1 MQQQSKKVNTAG
13 KTSNKEKVQNLRKTS
28 QKKKAK
34 KLADKALV
42 DGIHCP
48 LAISTGRR
56 SAQQNPW
63 QKSHKCG
70 SKKMT
75 KLLKSKTKLIG
86 D

>member
-63 QKSHKCG
+63 QK
-70 SKKMT
+70 
-75 KLLKSKTKLIG
+75 KSQVWLQKNDKITQENDKINW
-86 D
+86 